1 MPQQL
6 LRQNHIASHCTLNGS
21 ENYPDMFYR
30 DLSGN
35 VEQGH
40 GARICGAHL
49 VLSERTKLK
58 N

>member
-6 LRQNHIASHCTLNGS
+6 LRQNRIASRCTLNGS
-21 ENYPDMFYR
+21 EKYPDMFHR
-30 DLSGN
+30 DLSCN

-40 GARICGAHL
+40 GARICGTHL
-49 VLSERTKLK
+49 VLSERTKEK